1 MSRTTGGALAAAVT
15 SAVIAAGLL
24 TGCGSSG
31 GSAAA
36 PSTATPVSQAHS
48 QATAAPIA
56 SGEPSPAACGVDL
69 SSPAVAAAVRR
80 QPTEPATHSAWD
92 TDPKT
97 FEGNFNPCATLSTAI
112 ITIQGAT
119 GSSPNQALMFHKG
132 TYLGTATSRAYGFTS
147 LDTATTTDDT
157 VVLDYKTPGSCNAC
171 ADGTVSHV
179 QFHWDGTHVVMTGK
193 LPSY

>member
-1 MSRTTGGALAAAVT
+1 MIAAAT
-15 SAVIAAGLL
+15 SCVISAGLL
-24 TGCGSSG
+24 AGCSST
-31 GSAAA
+31 SSTPAAA
-36 PSTATPVSQAHS
+36 PSAAQAHS
-48 QATAAPIA
+48 SAVQASATDEQTTAAPIA

-69 SSPAVAAAVRR
+69 SSPTVVAAARR
-80 QPTEPATHSAWD
+80 QPIEPQTHTAWD

-132 TYLGTATSRAYGFTS
+132 TYLGTATSKAYGFTS
-147 LDTATTTDDT
+147 LDPATTDDT
-157 VVLDYKTPGSCNAC
+157 VVLSYKVPGSCNAC
-171 ADGTVSHV
+171 ADGTFYHV

-193 LPSY
+193 PPIQ